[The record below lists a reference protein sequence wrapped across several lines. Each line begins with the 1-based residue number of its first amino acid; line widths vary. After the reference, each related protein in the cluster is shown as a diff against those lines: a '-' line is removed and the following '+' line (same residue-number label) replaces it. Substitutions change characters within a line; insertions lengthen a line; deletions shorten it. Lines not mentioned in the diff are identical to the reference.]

1 MQFNTKLI
9 NIVTKSMITNTCIN
23 IKWVIMGGI
32 TMREEIRAYMQIK
45 KCCTTREVADAI
57 GISVYQAQY
66 YLAKLQEKGEIVRSE
81 KRQGQ
86 RCIWTIK

>member
-1 MQFNTKLI
+1 MRTSVRHISKPISYFKIHLLSGI
-9 NIVTKSMITNTCIN
+9 S
-23 IKWVIMGGI
+23 GG
-32 TMREEIRAYMQIK
+32 QL
-45 KCCTTREVADAI
+45 
-57 GISVYQAQY
+57 ISVYQAQY

>member
-1 MQFNTKLI
+1 M
-9 NIVTKSMITNTCIN
+9 VYY
-23 IKWVIMGGI
+23 WGGV
-32 TMREEIRAYMQIK
+32 TMREEIKAYMQK
-45 KCCTTREVADAI
+45 TKSCTTREVADAM

-66 YLAKLQEKGEIVRSE
+66 YLAKLHEKGEIVRSE

>member
-1 MQFNTKLI
+1 MQK
-9 NIVTKSMITNTCIN
+9 TKS
-23 IKWVIMGGI
+23 
-32 TMREEIRAYMQIK
+32 
-45 KCCTTREVADAI
+45 CTTREVADAM

-66 YLAKLQEKGEIVRSE
+66 YLAKLHEKGEIVRSE